1 MKRNY
6 ILFDLDGTLTDSS
19 EGITNAVVYAL
30 EYYGIHEDKKHLK
43 KFIGPPLRDSFQEY
57 YGFSTQRAAE
67 AVEKYREYYNAGGMF
82 ENQVYPGIP
91 RLLHRL
97 NGAGKTLIVA
107 TSKPEGMAR
116 EILEHFGLASCF
128 YDIQGAD
135 LEGTREKKEDVIRY
149 VLEKQGIT
157 DTEDVV
163 MVGDRRHDVEG
174 AAAFGIPCIGVLYG
188 FGSRKELERAKARW
202 IAEDVEM
209 LERLLLG

>member
-97 NGAGKTLIVA
+97 NGAGD
-107 TSKPEGMAR
+107 S
-116 EILEHFGLASCF
+116 
-128 YDIQGAD
+128 GA
-135 LEGTREKKEDVIRY
+135 LWAG
-149 VLEKQGIT
+149 
-157 DTEDVV
+157 
-163 MVGDRRHDVEG
+163 
-174 AAAFGIPCIGVLYG
+174 
-188 FGSRKELERAKARW
+188 
-202 IAEDVEM
+202 
-209 LERLLLG
+209 LLLLRYTGGGPGRNQGKERRRNPLRIGEAGHHRYRRCGNGRGSEA

>member
-30 EYYGIHEDKKHLK
+30 EHYGIHENKKNLR

-57 YGFSTQRAAE
+57 YGFSPQKAAE

-91 RLLHRL
+91 RLLNRL

-107 TSKPEGMAR
+107 TSKPEGLAR
-116 EILEHFGLASCF
+116 KILEHFELASCF

-135 LEGTREKKEDVIRY
+135 LEGDREKKEDVIRY
-149 VLEKQGIT
+149 VLEKHGVT

-188 FGSRKELERAKARW
+188 FGSREELERAEARW
-202 IAEDVEM
+202 IAEDVGE
-209 LERLLLG
+209 LEKLLLG